1 MIDIEKELG
10 SWSFAFHL
18 ENMDMKDKCFHVGLF
33 ELQFQSA
40 PLIDKPGKYALK
52 LVLCELSDE

>member
-52 LVLCELSDE
+52 LVLC